1 MKFCGNKTNACK
13 KCRNGGNTDILRN
26 LKQHMI
32 AAAAGA
38 ISYNKRGGKKKRSI
52 IKNPKFLDKRS
63 KLWYDDSTS
72 FRGLFFCKLFEAGIS
87 LIPAPKDVANRTA
100 APSTSPCAEIRQEG
114 GRSARN
120 APLFFRK
127 AVLFFRS
134 AAERL
139 VIRGRSTSAQ
149 RQIVGQR
156 PLLYVLRKTVRRC
169 RKWPQARVMP
179 ELKSPWLAQNAS
191 SAITAQRRIREMIP
205 TVWN

>member
-1 MKFCGNKTNACK
+1 MKFLGNKTDVRI
-13 KCRNGGNTDILRN
+13 KCRNGGNRGILRN
-26 LKQHMI
+26 FQTVRDGGRQRYNDMI
-32 AAAAGA
+32 
-38 ISYNKRGGKKKRSI
+38 GKKKPSI

-63 KLWYDDSTS
+63 KLWYDNNTS

-100 APSTSPCAEIRQEG
+100 APSTSSCAEIRQEG

-120 APLFFRK
+120 ASLFFRK